1 VSRQWGEVEIESN
14 LGAGTSKEEENEVLV
29 NTRRVAVLVTGL
41 LALGVAT
48 GCGSSDDSSSGGK
61 TGANAAKTTD
71 KPVKVGIVGFSNAD
85 VTLNETAKQMRE
97 IAKQNGWETDYQV
110 PTPAGSLPATNSI
123 MKVMVRKGA
132 TMLITIAFDPVIAM
146 SAGVLADG
154 VIWANDVGR
163 NKAMGEKVVQD
174 FGGPGKAQA
183 EILNLTFHGATPG
196 VGRDEIIQKAAKEN
210 PGLKLVNKEVVIPGA
225 VQSGRDFTTAWLASH
240 PKKAGTNYG
249 IYAVFDDPARGAIAA
264 LKQAKRDDV
273 KVYSY
278 DATPVGLKLV
288 KEGWID
294 ADVQNGRSE
303 QAIQVMDAAKQVVA
317 GKITTPTM
325 VEAPSL
331 LITEENVAQFE
342 KDHPEAFKGA
352 GT

>member
-1 VSRQWGEVEIESN
+1 V
-14 LGAGTSKEEENEVLV
+14 LG
-29 NTRRVAVLVTGL
+29 NTRRVAVLVTGM
-41 LALGVAT
+41 LALGVAS
-48 GCGSSDDSSSGGK
+48 GCGSSDNSGTGGK
-61 TGANAAKTTD
+61 PGANAAKTTD
-71 KPVKVGIVGFSNAD
+71 KPVKVGIIGFSNAD

-97 IAKQNGWETDYQV
+97 IAKRNGWETDYQV

-132 TMLITIAFDPVIAM
+132 TMLITIAFDPTKLGAGIAAAKAKHVPVIAM

-174 FGGPGKAQA
+174 FGGPGKAAA

-196 VGRDEIIQKAAKEN
+196 VGRDEIIQNAAKAN

-225 VQSGRDFTTAWLASH
+225 VQSGRDYTTAWLASH

-278 DATPVGLKLV
+278 DATPVGLSLV
-288 KEGWID
+288 KAGWID

-303 QAIQVMDAAKQVVA
+303 QAIQVMDAAKQVAA
-317 GKITTPTM
+317 GEITAPTM

-331 LITEENVAQFE
+331 LITKDNVAQFE

>member
-1 VSRQWGEVEIESN
+1 
-14 LGAGTSKEEENEVLV
+14 
-29 NTRRVAVLVTGL
+29 L

-48 GCGSSDDSSSGGK
+48 GCGSSDDSGSGGK

-71 KPVKVGIVGFSNAD
+71 KPVKVGIIGFSNAD

-97 IAKQNGWETDYQV
+97 IATKNGWETDYQV

-123 MKVMVRKGA
+123 MKVMLQKGA
-132 TMLITIAFDPVIAM
+132 TMLITIAFDPTKLGAGIAAAKAKDVPVIAM

-174 FGGPGKAQA
+174 FGGPGQAQA

-196 VGRDEIIQKAAKEN
+196 VGRDEIIQTAAKEN

-225 VQSGRDFTTAWLASH
+225 VQSGRDYTTAWLASH

-317 GKITTPTM
+317 GEITTPTM

-331 LITEENVAQFE
+331 LITADNVAQFE